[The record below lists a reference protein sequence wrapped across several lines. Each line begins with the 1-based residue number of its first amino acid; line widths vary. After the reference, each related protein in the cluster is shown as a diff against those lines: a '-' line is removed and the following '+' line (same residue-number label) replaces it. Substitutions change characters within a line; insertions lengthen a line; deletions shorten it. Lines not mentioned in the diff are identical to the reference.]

1 MVRSGLDL
9 TKKLGDIKLR
19 ETEKLLNRSGQE
31 RQDRTGQGRSGQDRS
46 G

>member
-31 RQDRTGQGRSGQDRS
+31 RQDRTGQDRSGQDRS